1 MGFKP
6 IILSA
11 FQIFIWCSVSR
22 SFGQEEAR
30 SKRIA
35 HQIDFS
41 LRIGKGQLGAQ
52 GAYWARFGLGKA
64 EKFSISPGI
73 RISNHWIRNADF
85 TTAPAHLASKN
96 DLVDTLLIEKGH
108 LVSINLAID
117 FRYQLAQKWALG
129 FNIDFA
135 GITLG
140 NEVSSK
146 INSTFGTFFPLA
158 KPTSGN
164 LLLVDNRDIGTLY
177 SEFYLQ
183 YQLLQKVSL
192 KSGLCHVFTE
202 YSTDQNYIPGINN
215 YRYRFKHNG
224 LMVGLVYLMQ

>member
-6 IILSA
+6 IFLAA
-11 FQIFIWCSVSR
+11 FQISIWCSISS
-22 SFGQEEAR
+22 SFGQEETR

-35 HQIDFS
+35 HLLDFS
-41 LRIGKGQLGAQ
+41 LRVGKGQLGAQ
-52 GAYWARFGLGKA
+52 GAYWAKFGLGKT

-73 RISNHWIRNADF
+73 RVSSHWIRNGDF

-96 DLVDTLLIEKGH
+96 ELVDTLRIDQGY
-108 LVSINLAID
+108 LVSVNLAID

-140 NEVSSK
+140 NEISSK

-183 YQLLQKVSL
+183 YQLSQKVSL

-202 YSTDQNYIPGINN
+202 YSTDKKYIPGIDNN
-215 YRYRFKHNG
+215 RYRSKHNG